1 MTADPDEFNV
11 LNHGDC
17 WMNNLL
23 FKLDTKGE
31 VEDMLF
37 VDFQNPKYGSP
48 TQDLFYLILT
58 SVHID
63 YKLDYFEYFIR
74 HYHEQLTQHL
84 DLLGF
89 TGKQPSLRELHMLM
103 YKHGSWAVFPS
114 IGVLPIVLLDP
125 NESATFEN
133 FLGDSN
139 LAPSLR
145 TFCTPTNAITATLK
159 NCFHGWTT
167 RDFWRL
173 SKLKA
178 NSILL
183 PLLNKLFA
191 ASLIRLLR
199 PKRPHRSNQ
208 RIPKTKYW
216 TG

>member
-23 FKLDTKGE
+23 FKLDSKGE
-31 VEDMLF
+31 VQDMLF

-114 IGVLPIVLLDP
+114 IGVLPIVILDP

-133 FLGDSN
+133 FLGDSESSAKFKN
-139 LAPSLR
+139 LLY
-145 TFCTPTNAITATLK
+145 TNK
-159 NCFHGWTT
+159 RYHGYIE
-167 RDFWRL
+167 
-173 SKLKA
+173 K
-178 NSILL
+178 LL
-183 PLLNKLFA
+183 PWLDNKGFLEA
-191 ASLIRLLR
+191 
-199 PKRPHRSNQ
+199 
-208 RIPKTKYW
+208 
-216 TG
+216 